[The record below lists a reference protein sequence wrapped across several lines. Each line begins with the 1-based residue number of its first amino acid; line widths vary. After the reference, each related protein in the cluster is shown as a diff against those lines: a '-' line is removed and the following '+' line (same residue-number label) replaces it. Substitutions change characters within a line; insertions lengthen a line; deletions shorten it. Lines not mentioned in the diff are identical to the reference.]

1 MSYNE
6 HILPVRDR
14 AIQILQIGWCQG
26 ALAAYPDEQGELEAY
41 MGSDWETP
49 TPEQGACQW
58 CLVGAVMAAMREQ
71 GVSMGVGQRQ
81 LWLNFEHHWCKANWG
96 DDEDPSTM
104 NLVGWNDQEGRT
116 VDEVIASLQRMQA
129 P

>member
-14 AIQILQIGWCQG
+14 AIQIIQIGWCQG
-26 ALAAYPDEQGELEAY
+26 VLAAYPDEQGELEAFR
-41 MGSDWETP
+41 GDDWETP
-49 TPEQGACQW
+49 TPERGACQW
-58 CLVGAVMAAMREQ
+58 CLAGAVMAAMREL
-71 GVSMGVGQRQ
+71 GVPMGVGQRQ
-81 LWLNFEHHWCKANWG
+81 PWLDFQHHWCKANLG
-96 DDEDPSTM
+96 ADEDPSTM

-116 VDEVIASLQRMQA
+116 VDEVVHSLKRIQA